1 MKKKKPKRKDVADR
15 NFPAGKEIWTRSN
28 NQRDAEMLREQRQQ
42 RQQRWQQHRRRILAE
57 HLQLPLD
64 SWLDPLRVE
73 MEVLIDWFR
82 VYDSSFT
89 NDWTSICQ

>member
-64 SWLDPLRVE
+64 SLLLLLPL
-73 MEVLIDWFR
+73 LLLLLLKLLL
-82 VYDSSFT
+82 SF
-89 NDWTSICQ
+89 D